1 MRILSWKE
9 ILFLQNQTEEELLI
23 WETDFNWQLRR
34 SRYCNAN
41 FLEYSKNYRKTTG
54 SFWNYYRGEPN
65 NSPLNDG
72 NPPTVNYNADPK
84 TSSESFKYK
93 SGITGKTSN
102 ANNGTERENR
112 KTKNHLKIVVP
123 LKYLTNFW
131 KTLDNPLINCEISF
145 TLK

>member
-1 MRILSWKE
+1 M
-9 ILFLQNQTEEELLI
+9 FLQNQTEEELLI

-102 ANNGTERENR
+102 ANNGTERKNR
-112 KTKNHLKIVVP
+112 KTKSHLKIVVP

>member
-93 SGITGKTSN
+93 SAITGKTSN

>member
-1 MRILSWKE
+1 M
-9 ILFLQNQTEEELLI
+9 FLQNQTEEELLI

>member
-1 MRILSWKE
+1 M
-9 ILFLQNQTEEELLI
+9 FLQNQTEEELLI

-54 SFWNYYRGEPN
+54 SFWNYYRDEPN
-65 NSPLNDG
+65 NPPLNDD
-72 NPPTVNYNADPK
+72 DPQN
-84 TSSESFKYK
+84 SESFKYK

-112 KTKNHLKIVVP
+112 KTKSHLKIVVP

>member
-1 MRILSWKE
+1 M
-9 ILFLQNQTEEELLI
+9 FLQNQTEEELLI

-72 NPPTVNYNADPK
+72 NPPTVNYNADPR

>member
-65 NSPLNDG
+65 NSPLNDD

-131 KTLDNPLINCEISF
+131 KTLDNPLINFEISF

>member
-1 MRILSWKE
+1 M
-9 ILFLQNQTEEELLI
+9 FLQNQTEEELLI

-131 KTLDNPLINCEISF
+131 KTLDNPLINGEISF

>member
-1 MRILSWKE
+1 M
-9 ILFLQNQTEEELLI
+9 FLQNQTEEELLI

-112 KTKNHLKIVVP
+112 KTKSHLKIVVP

>member
-145 TLK
+145 TLR